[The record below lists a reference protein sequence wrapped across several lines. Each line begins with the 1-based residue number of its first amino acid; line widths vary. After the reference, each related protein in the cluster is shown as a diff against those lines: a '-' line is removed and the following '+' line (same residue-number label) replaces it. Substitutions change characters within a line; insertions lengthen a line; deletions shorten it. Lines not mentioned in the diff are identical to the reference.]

1 MHKDSVV
8 YPSDL
13 NLLGSLQ
20 FFVKMQLRLQ
30 EGLAQYPNKK
40 KKEPNQLNDFK
51 KAFSHIGRNTC
62 FLLDLETFTMMT
74 LSFSGLL
81 RYGKISKLCCCGLD
95 GRNVLKSFN

>member
-40 KKEPNQLNDFK
+40 KERTKPTE
-51 KAFSHIGRNTC
+51 
-62 FLLDLETFTMMT
+62 
-74 LSFSGLL
+74 
-81 RYGKISKLCCCGLD
+81 
-95 GRNVLKSFN
+95 